1 MIEIHYYTLNIHMYN
16 MCVPSSLHYCVRIR
30 LGSGNEEIVNIM
42 SIQFCLSILPE
53 REAPL
58 K

>member
-1 MIEIHYYTLNIHMYN
+1 MIEIHYYTLNICII
-16 MCVPSSLHYCVRIR
+16 CVFRVPYIIVYVSGYI
-30 LGSGNEEIVNIM
+30 GSGNEEVNIM